1 MKNWI
6 ELYIYI
12 YVYVCKKLVQMFS
25 VFLFKSNRLDKNLLK
40 EFWE

>member
-1 MKNWI
+1 MKSWI
-6 ELYIYI
+6 ELYIYVC
-12 YVYVCKKLVQMFS
+12 VYKKLVQMYS